1 MKLRKLKT
9 KKYLAE
15 YIQELNFTILVA
27 CFIAMIL
34 NTFLFNEQILGV
46 ITLVITIVSAII
58 EVISQV
64 IITDLDNNIKRREII
79 DRAKRI

>member
-1 MKLRKLKT
+1 MKLRKLRA

-15 YIQELNFTILVA
+15 YIQELNFAVLVI
-27 CFIAMIL
+27 CFIAMVL
-34 NTFLFNEQILGV
+34 NTLEFKLQALGV
-46 ITLVITIVSAII
+46 AILVITIVSSII

>member
-1 MKLRKLKT
+1 MKLRKLRA

-15 YIQELNFTILVA
+15 YIQEINFTLLVI

-34 NTFLFNEQILGV
+34 NTFVFRLQMLGV
-46 ITLVITIVSAII
+46 AILVITIVSAII

-64 IITDLDNNIKRREII
+64 VITDLDNNIKRREII